1 MASKNIFSPPGSKD
15 KIELKGF
22 KLDSIPIYY
31 VCRIKL
37 ETAEMKN
44 EDLSKNETD
53 EEIEAIRG
61 VERNQSSKGGIENE
75 F

>member
-1 MASKNIFSPPGSKD
+1 MASKIFFSPPGSKD

-37 ETAEMKN
+37 EAAEMKN

-53 EEIEAIRG
+53 EEIEAIWG